1 MRTKGAAILR
11 TKDYVRMII
20 CNCVETKKLFH
31 YERKNENNQRRL
43 LPLVVESIVVNHLT
57 NSKVNRKLLE
67 DVTASNF
74 EALRSCLGMDFGT

>member
-1 MRTKGAAILR
+1 MR
-11 TKDYVRMII
+11 
-20 CNCVETKKLFH
+20 
-31 YERKNENNQRRL
+31 ERNENNQRRL

-74 EALRSCLGMDFGT
+74 EALRSCLGIDFGT